1 VRKPRMAFIASA
13 VVVAILFSVLLGCKI
28 ATASP
33 AYNIENVTHN
43 VEVLYNGYVLINDTV
58 TVSGYADS
66 FLLGF
71 PYKYG
76 SHVLQAVAYDVSN
89 ESNMF
94 PVNLNVP
101 LENRVGFYAV
111 QVDLSQ
117 RTTQVFRVNLVL
129 SSDLLM
135 QSAQN
140 SSIFTLDFP
149 AFPSLT
155 EVATVCNSS
164 VVLPSSAQY
173 LGGTV
178 GAFSYSAVNLPA
190 FTYNAS
196 SVSFGLAKAEIQ
208 IFDVKHLDREIGV
221 NEFGEMGGSD
231 SYSITNNASSAMQSI
246 QIILPPDAVN
256 ASAQDQFG
264 RPMSQPILSSTSPK
278 NCGINFT
285 LPVDPGKPFRFTVA
299 YDLPSQDYV
308 DAQSANNYAVNMT
321 LFQDVNYYV
330 ERVSVSF
337 SLPEGAHLT
346 SFRHTV
352 VGGTSELDRNVFQD
366 TLTVGLEG
374 MPSLESFSVE
384 FTYQY
389 NPVWLAFRPTLW
401 VWAVAIVGCAV
412 FAVWRRPKAPKAI
425 AVPSGAVKLRPEHIK
440 GFIDAYDEKMRMAR
454 ELESLEARVQK
465 GRIPRRRY
473 KVQKRTLEMR
483 LNVVSRTLAEAREK
497 MRSAGSHYLDLMRQ
511 LEVAE
516 TEIDDVEANVKSI
529 EARHN
534 RGEVTLETYRERL
547 GDYQRRKEKAETTI
561 NGVLLRLREEI
572 R

>member
-1 VRKPRMAFIASA
+1 MKKPRMAFIASA
-13 VVVAILFSVLLGCKI
+13 VVVAILFSLLFGCKI
-28 ATASP
+28 TAASP
-33 AYNIENVTHN
+33 GYNIENVTHN

-58 TVSGYADS
+58 TVSEQVDS

-89 ESNMF
+89 ESTVF

-101 LENRVGFYAV
+101 LENHVGFYGV

-117 RTTQVFRVNLVL
+117 RTAQVFRVNLVL
-129 SSDLLM
+129 SSDLLT

-140 SSIFTLDFP
+140 ASTFTLDFP

-155 EVATVCNSS
+155 GVATVCNSS
-164 VVLPSSAQY
+164 VVLPSDAQY

-178 GAFSYSAVNLPA
+178 DAFSYSAVNLPA

-196 SVSFGLAKAEIQ
+196 SVSFGLTSGEIQ
-208 IFDVKHLDREIGV
+208 IFDIKHLDRGISV

-231 SYSITNNASSAMQSI
+231 SYSITNNASSSMQSI
-246 QIILPPDAVN
+246 QIILPPGAVN

-264 RPMSQPILSSTSPK
+264 RPMSPPVLSSTSPK
-278 NCGINFT
+278 KCGINFT
-285 LPVDPGKPFRFTVA
+285 LPIDPGKPFRFTVTYA
-299 YDLPSQDYV
+299 LPSQDYV
-308 DAQSANNYAVNMT
+308 DAQNANNYAVNMT

-330 ERVSVSF
+330 EQASVSF

-346 SFRHTV
+346 SFRDNV
-352 VGGTSELDRNVFQD
+352 VGGTSELGRGVFQD
-366 TLTVGLEG
+366 SLTVSLHG

-384 FTYQY
+384 FIYEY
-389 NPVWLAFRPTLW
+389 NPLWLAFRPTLW
-401 VWAVAIVGCAV
+401 VWALAIVGCAV
-412 FAVWRRPKAPKAI
+412 FAVWKRPKAPKPI
-425 AVPSGAVKLRPEHIK
+425 VIPSAAVKLRPEHVK
-440 GFIDAYDEKMRMAR
+440 AFIDAYDEKMRIAR
-454 ELESLEARVQK
+454 ELESLEARVRK
-465 GRIPRRRY
+465 GRIPRRQY

-483 LNVVSRTLAEAREK
+483 LNAVSRTLAESREK

-547 GDYQRRKEKAETTI
+547 GDYQRRKEKAKTTI

-572 R
+572 G